1 MRNIARLPKRD
12 REALFRNTADKM
24 VISFAIAEK
33 DFWVS
38 YILDYLFT
46 QNQWKEHFAF
56 KGGTSLSKAYGL
68 IERFSEDVDLI
79 LDWRKLG
86 FEINEPL
93 EKRSKTKQNEL
104 NLRINK
110 LTEKFLE
117 QEFLPVINEDI
128 QKDLDEQSDLMID
141 SNDGQTVLFQY
152 PSDQDDSYIKP
163 IVRLEIGA
171 LAAWSPASWR
181 TITPYAAE
189 QYPQLFEQKN
199 TKAFTVEPKRTF
211 WEKAT
216 ILHQEAHRSVDTE
229 VRQRHSRHYYDFY
242 QMCRSEVKT
251 DAYKDLGLLN
261 DVIHFKKQFY
271 PCAWANYDRAIV
283 GSIKL
288 IPAIEHIPGL
298 KRDYIQMENM
308 IFGDIPK
315 FDSLLDSLRDT
326 EKEINR
332 LTK

>member
-1 MRNIARLPKRD
+1 MRSIARLPKRD
-12 REALFRNTADKM
+12 QEALFRNTADKM
-24 VISFAIAEK
+24 GISFAIAEK

-38 YILDYLFT
+38 YILDYLFAR
-46 QNQWKEHFAF
+46 NQWKEHFAF

-79 LDWRKLG
+79 LDWRMLG
-86 FEINEPL
+86 LETKEPL
-93 EKRSKTKQNEL
+93 ENRTKNKQTKL
-104 NLRINK
+104 NKKINN
-110 LTEKFLE
+110 LTSVFLQ
-117 QEFLPVINEDI
+117 QEFLPAMTKDI
-128 QKDLDEQSDLMID
+128 HEELGEIATCMID
-141 SNDGQTVLFQY
+141 SNDGQTVLFTY
-152 PSDQDDSYIKP
+152 PSDQADSYIKSV
-163 IVRLEIGA
+163 VRLEIGA
-171 LAAWSPASWR
+171 LAAWSPVSWR

-199 TKAFTVEPKRTF
+199 TKAYTVEPKRTF

-216 ILHQEAHRSVDTE
+216 ILHQEAHRPVDSD

-242 QMCRSEVKT
+242 QMCRSEVKL
-251 DAYKDLGLLN
+251 DAYDDLGLLN
-261 DVIHFKKQFY
+261 DVVHFKKQFY

-332 LTK
+332 LT